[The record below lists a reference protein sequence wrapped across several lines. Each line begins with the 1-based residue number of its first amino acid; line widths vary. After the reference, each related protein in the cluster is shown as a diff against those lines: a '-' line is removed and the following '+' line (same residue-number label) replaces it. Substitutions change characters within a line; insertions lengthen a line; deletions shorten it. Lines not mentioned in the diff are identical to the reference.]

1 MMHPQRKATRELT
14 KLHNRRLVFTTIY
27 NAKQIS
33 RADIA
38 RLTDLTPTTVSG
50 VVAELME
57 KRLVVEDGMAT
68 LPRGKPPAMLHVN
81 KDAYHMLCLDL
92 AKASF
97 QGALVNLRGE
107 ILYQRSIHLG
117 GRTGDAALSVAFEL
131 IDSLLPIAS
140 SPILGIA
147 VGAPGIIDPDRGIV
161 HRAVNFEWHDLPLRQ
176 MFQERYPVPV
186 YIANAS
192 YAAVLAEYTFGRRRN
207 VPDLV
212 VVKVGYD
219 VGAGIILN
227 GEPFLGHRF
236 GAGEI
241 GHMVV
246 VENGERCMCGNF
258 GCLETVASSR
268 AIVRRAQ
275 EIARDSPASL
285 LHAFAPSPT
294 KLDIRAV
301 LRAYEAGEPALQ
313 PVVAEVGHY
322 LGLAIANLVSVLS
335 VPYVLIAGSVSNFG
349 QPLLDAITKEVYA
362 RSLAR
367 TVSQTVIE
375 TASLGAEIVLLGAAG
390 LLLRHEMGV
399 V

>member
-1 MMHPQRKATRELT
+1 MHPQRKATRELT

-27 NAKQIS
+27 NARHVS

-38 RLTDLTPTTVSG
+38 RLTDLTPTTVSN
-50 VVAELME
+50 VVAELLE
-57 KRLVVEDGMAT
+57 RRLVIEDGMAL
-68 LPRGKPPAMLHVN
+68 LPRGKPPAMLQVN

-97 QGALVNLRGE
+97 QGALINLRGE
-107 ILYQRSIHLG
+107 ILHQRSIHLR
-117 GRTGDAALSVAFEL
+117 GRVGDAALAVAFEL

-147 VGAPGIIDPDRGIV
+147 VGAPGIIDPDEGIV
-161 HRAVNFEWHDLPLRQ
+161 HRAVNFEWHNLPLRQ
-176 MFQERYPVPV
+176 MFQERYHVPV

-192 YAAVLAEYTFGRRRN
+192 HAAVLAEYTFGRRRN

-268 AIVRRAQ
+268 AIVKRAQ
-275 EIARDSPASL
+275 AIARDNPSSP
-285 LHAFAPSPT
+285 LHKFAP
-294 KLDIRAV
+294 KLEEMDIRAV
-301 LRAYEAGEPALQ
+301 LRAYEAGESALQ

-322 LGLAIANLVSVLS
+322 LGIAIANLVSVLS

-349 QPLLDAITKEVYA
+349 QPLLNAITEEVYT

-367 TVSQTVIE
+367 TVSQTTIE

-390 LLLRHEMGV
+390 LLLRYEMGV

>member
-27 NAKQIS
+27 NARQIS
-33 RADIA
+33 RAEIA
-38 RLTDLTPTTVSG
+38 RLTGLTPTTVSN
-50 VVAELME
+50 VVSELVE
-57 KRLVVEDGMAT
+57 KRLVIEDGMVT
-68 LPRGKPPAMLHVN
+68 LPRGKPPAMLRVN
-81 KDAYHMLCLDL
+81 KDVYHMLCLDL

-107 ILYQRSIHLG
+107 ILCQRSIHLG
-117 GRTGDAALSVAFEL
+117 GRTGDAALAVAFDL
-131 IDSLLPIAS
+131 IDTLLPLAS

-147 VGAPGIIDPDRGIV
+147 VGAPGIIDPDKGIV
-161 HRAVNFEWHDLPLRQ
+161 LRAVNFEWYDLPLRQ
-176 MFQERYPVPV
+176 MLQERYHVPV

-192 YAAVLAEYTFGRRRN
+192 HAAVLAEYTFGRRRN
-207 VPDLV
+207 IPDLV

-227 GEPFLGHRF
+227 GELFLGHRF

-241 GHMVV
+241 GHMVL

-268 AIVRRAQ
+268 AIVKRAQ
-275 EIARDSPASL
+275 AIARDNPASPL
-285 LHAFAPSPT
+285 NMFAPSPAD
-294 KLDIRAV
+294 LDIRAV
-301 LRAYEAGEPALQ
+301 LRAYEVGEPALH

-322 LGLAIANLVSVLS
+322 LGVAIANLVSVLS

-349 QPLLDAITKEVYA
+349 QPLLDAIAEEVYT

-367 TVSQTVIE
+367 TVSQTTVEI
-375 TASLGAEIVLLGAAG
+375 ASLGAEIVLLGAAG